1 LRFGAFGRGEAF
13 YSVAPV
19 IVLPARFR
27 DARRLG
33 HGGMGDIVLAT
44 DTVLDRPVAIKL
56 LAERFAEDESIR
68 KRFTREALAAARL
81 SSVPNTVTIFDVGE
95 TAEGRPFIV
104 MEYLAGGS
112 LDDRLQHGPVAPDQ
126 ALEWLGQAARALD
139 AAHANGIVHR
149 DVKPGNLLLD
159 DNGDVHVADFG
170 VARATDLDPLT
181 IAGTVVGT
189 AGYLSPEQARGESA
203 DTASDRY
210 ALGVVAFELLTGER
224 PFRRDTTA
232 AEAAAHVHEPVP
244 SIHERNPTLPPA
256 LDRCFRRALAKDP
269 ADRFKSNVEFVRALR
284 SALAEPERTT
294 RVAGPLPPATAP
306 TRTRRQRHPWRAPA
320 IIAVLASL
328 AIVGALL
335 ASALAGGDDDSAS
348 NTPSVVTQVST
359 KEGERVTVTETT
371 EPPPPPPPPPPSS
384 QQPPPQQPPPP
395 SSGSGRAL
403 TDQATNLMRQG
414 RFEEALPI
422 AQQAL
427 AKLQGSGQLYEAYAN
442 YNVGRSLIELGRCEE
457 GLPYIAASERI
468 QGSRSEFREA
478 RAKCAAG

>member
-1 LRFGAFGRGEAF
+1 LRFGAFDRGEAL

-56 LAERFAEDESIR
+56 LAERFAEDASIR

-81 SSVPNTVTIFDVGE
+81 SSTPNTVTIFDVGE

-104 MEYLAGGS
+104 MEYLPGGS
-112 LDDRLQHGPVAPDQ
+112 LDDRLQHGPVAPEQ

-181 IAGTVVGT
+181 VAGTVVGT

-203 DTASDRY
+203 GAASDRY

-224 PFRRDTTA
+224 PFQRDTTA

-244 SIHERNPTLPPA
+244 SIHERNPSLPPA

-269 ADRFKSNVEFVRALR
+269 ADRFRSNVEFVRALR
-284 SALAEPERTT
+284 DALAAPERT
-294 RVAGPLPPATAP
+294 RGLREPVTAP
-306 TRTRRQRHPWRAPA
+306 TRVRRQRHPWRAPA
-320 IIAVLASL
+320 IVAVLASL

-348 NTPSVVTQVST
+348 NTPSVVTQIST

-371 EPPPPPPPPPPSS
+371 EPPPSPPPPPQQQPPPPPSS
-384 QQPPPQQPPPP
+384 A
-395 SSGSGRAL
+395 SGREL
-403 TDQATNLMRQG
+403 TDQATNLMRQR

-427 AKLQGSGQLYEAYAN
+427 EKLRGSGELYEAYAN

>member
-1 LRFGAFGRGEAF
+1 LRFGAFGRGEPL

-44 DTVLDRPVAIKL
+44 DTVLDRPVVIKL

-68 KRFTREALAAARL
+68 RRFTREALAAARL
-81 SSVPNTVTIFDVGE
+81 SSAPNTVTIFDVGE
-95 TAEGRPFIV
+95 TEGGRPFIV
-104 MEYLAGGS
+104 MEYLPGGS
-112 LDDRLQHGPVAPDQ
+112 LDDRLQHGAVEPEQ
-126 ALEWLGQAARALD
+126 ALVWLGQAALALD
-139 AAHANGIVHR
+139 AAHAHGIVHR
-149 DVKPGNLLLD
+149 DVKPANLLLD
-159 DNGDVHVADFG
+159 DDGEVHVADFG
-170 VARATDLDPLT
+170 VARAADLDPLT
-181 IAGTVVGT
+181 VAGTVVGT

-203 DTASDRY
+203 DAASDRY

-224 PFRRDTTA
+224 PFQRDTTA
-232 AEAAAHVHEPVP
+232 AEATAHVHEPVP
-244 SIHERNPTLPPA
+244 SIHERNPALPPA

-269 ADRFKSNVEFVRALR
+269 SDRFESNVEFVRALR
-284 SALAEPERTT
+284 DALAEPERTT
-294 RVAGPLPPATAP
+294 RVVGPLPPGTAR
-306 TRTRRQRHPWRAPA
+306 TRVRRQRHPWRAPA

-335 ASALAGGDDDSAS
+335 ASALAGGGDDSAS

-371 EPPPPPPPPPPSS
+371 EPPAAPPPPT
-384 QQPPPQQPPPP
+384 PQQPPPP
-395 SSGSGRAL
+395 PSNASGREL

-414 RFEEALPI
+414 RFEAALPI

-427 AKLQGSGQLYEAYAN
+427 EKLRGTGELYEAYAN

-457 GLPYIAASERI
+457 GLPYIAASEAI
-468 QGSRSEFREA
+468 QGSRREFREA
-478 RAKCAAG
+478 RAKCGAG